1 MIFCCLILFALPV
14 LKVEKD
20 KEGKEDILKAALK
33 QQQQQEQ
40 QQQQT
45 GQNLNN
51 ISERGME

>member
-1 MIFCCLILFALPV
+1 MIFYCLILFALPV

-33 QQQQQEQ
+33 QQQQEQ